1 MGNETGNEAVYRQD
15 VQLADSGSLLVD
27 EFVHFDIG
35 FNYWM
40 RPVWYLKILIHVML
54 KKIGISRQQNGIS
67 D

>member
-40 RPVWYLKILIHVML
+40 EYEAVSQECEESLLKTMIDHY
-54 KKIGISRQQNGIS
+54 
-67 D
+67 